1 MAGVTDGSNDD
12 SEDID
17 VEEDNEET
25 TTTKSSQ
32 IVLWKSSIWIG
43 HIEVF
48 KNRYCISDIDLVRLG
63 GEEITPEPK
72 DNEVVIFR
80 SFLNVGLWF

>member
-32 IVLWKSSIWIG
+32 IVLWKSSI
-43 HIEVF
+43 
-48 KNRYCISDIDLVRLG
+48 
-63 GEEITPEPK
+63 
-72 DNEVVIFR
+72 
-80 SFLNVGLWF
+80 

>member
-32 IVLWKSSIWIG
+32 IVLWKSSIGIG
-43 HIEVF
+43 HIEVL

-80 SFLNVGLWF
+80 SFLNVGL